1 MKTNDDVIETFSS
14 VTVQGRLGARVER
27 RELPSGDEVTV
38 FTVVV
43 DRPARDIAKG
53 GVRAATVDAVSCQTF
68 RAVVARRVSALESG
82 EWVRAEGTLR
92 RRFWRTGVG
101 LGSAMEVDV
110 VRLERIR
117 VRP

>member
-43 DRPARDIAKG
+43 DRPARAKG